1 MEPQTKNQTSPS
13 EPIIPEL
20 GWIDQLSSLLDNRFT
35 IPGLNTRFGVD
46 AVIGLI
52 PGVGDWISL
61 GISILIVVAM
71 MRRGVSVRMLLS
83 MTGHLLLD
91 ATIGS
96 IPIAGDIFDVYNKA
110 NRRNVE
116 RLRQYYT
123 ENPNPPSTGRSLFI
137 VGWMLLGLLIGLFWV
152 FLKGMG
158 SIWSVLFPAGLF

>member
-1 MEPQTKNQTSPS
+1 MEPQNKNQTSPS

-20 GWIDQLSSLLDNRFT
+20 GWIDQLSSLLDNRFA

-83 MTGHLLLD
+83 MIWHLLVD

-96 IPIAGDIFDVYNKA
+96 IPIAGDIFDMYNKA

-137 VGWMLLGLLIGLFWV
+137 VGLMLLGLVIALVWV
-152 FLKGMG
+152 FVNAMTL
-158 SIWSVLFPAGLF
+158 IWSIVFPAGLF